1 MSSQKGIIKDKENKK
16 MKNKAF
22 ETNCVHGNYIPG
34 NAEPQVLPIIQSTV
48 SRYYNTEDL
57 AALFN
62 LDSADHMYT
71 RISNPTVDKLEQK
84 MAMLEGGS
92 AAIAAS
98 SGQAATMMA
107 IMNVASAGDHVLSS
121 SSLYGGTY
129 NLLAVT
135 LAKFGINFS
144 FFDQE
149 LSADEILSLAKP
161 ETKAV
166 FLETLANP
174 ALQVLDFEKYS
185 AIAKKLGVPL
195 IVDNTLATPALCR
208 PFEYGADI
216 VTHSL
221 TKYADGH
228 ASAVGGIVIESG
240 KFDWT
245 ASDKFPGMTNP
256 DASYHGIKFNEKF
269 GDMAYSVKMRGHLLR
284 DIGCTM
290 APLNAYLIHQGL
302 QTLHLRMERHCEN
315 ALKLA
320 EFLQTHNMVDW
331 IRYPGLKQDK
341 YYELSK
347 KYMPGGAGGVITF
360 GVKGGR
366 KASEKV
372 MESLKLT
379 GLVVH
384 VGDVRT
390 CVLHP
395 ASTSHRQLS
404 DEAQR
409 QAGIKPEL
417 IRISVGIENIEDIKE
432 DFDIALNNT
441 K

>member
-1 MSSQKGIIKDKENKK
+1 
-16 MKNKAF
+16 
-22 ETNCVHGNYIPG
+22 
-34 NAEPQVLPIIQSTV
+34 
-48 SRYYNTEDL
+48 
-57 AALFN
+57 
-62 LDSADHMYT
+62 
-71 RISNPTVDKLEQK
+71 

-92 AAIAAS
+92 AALAAS
-98 SGQAATMMA
+98 SGQSATMMA

-135 LAKFGINFS
+135 LAKFGIDFT
-144 FFDQE
+144 FFNQD

-161 ETKAV
+161 QTKAIFV
-166 FLETLANP
+166 ETLANP
-174 ALQVLDFEKYS
+174 ALLVLDFEKYVG
-185 AIAKKLGVPL
+185 IAKKLGVPL

-208 PFEYGADI
+208 PFEHGADI

-228 ASAVGGIVIESG
+228 ASAMGGIVIESG
-240 KFDWT
+240 KFDW
-245 ASDKFPGMTNP
+245 AANDKFPGLTEP
-256 DASYHGIKFNEKF
+256 DASYHGIRFNEKF
-269 GDMAYSVKMRGHLLR
+269 GNMAYTVKMRGHLLR

-290 APLNAYLIHQGL
+290 APLNAYLTHQGL

-315 ALKLA
+315 AQKLA
-320 EFLQTHNMVDW
+320 EFLKAHDMVEW
-331 IRYPGLKQDK
+331 IRYPGLKDDPQYD
-341 YYELSK
+341 LSK
-347 KYMPGGAGGVITF
+347 KYMPAGAGGVITF

-379 GLVVH
+379 SLVVH

-404 DEAQR
+404 DEAQLK
-409 QAGIKPEL
+409 AGIKPEL
-417 IRISVGIENIEDIKE
+417 IRISAGIENIDDIKE
-432 DFDIALNNT
+432 DFNDALNNS

>member
-1 MSSQKGIIKDKENKK
+1 MGND
-16 MKNKAF
+16 KNKSF

-34 NAEPQVLPIIQSTV
+34 PAEPQVLPIIQSTV
-48 SRYYNTEDL
+48 SRYYDTEHL
-57 AALFN
+57 SALFN
-62 LDSADHMYT
+62 LDSADHMYS
-71 RISNPTVDKLEQK
+71 RISNPTVDKLEEK
-84 MAMLEGGS
+84 MAMLEGGT

-98 SGQAATMMA
+98 SGQSATMMA
-107 IMNVASAGDHVLSS
+107 ILNIAGAGDHVLASS
-121 SSLYGGTY
+121 SIYGGTY

-135 LAKFGINFS
+135 FAKLGIEFTS
-144 FFDQE
+144 FAQD

-161 ETKAV
+161 KTKAI
-166 FLETLANP
+166 FAETLANP
-174 ALQVLDFEKYS
+174 ALAVLDFEKFS
-185 AIAKKLGVPL
+185 NVAKKLGIPL

-208 PFEYGADI
+208 PFEHGADI
-216 VTHSL
+216 ITHSL

-240 KFDWT
+240 KFDWA
-245 ASDKFPGMTNP
+245 ASDKFPGLTEP
-256 DASYHGIKFNEKF
+256 DASYHGIRFIEKF
-269 GDMAYSVKMRGHLLR
+269 GNIAYSVKMRGQILR

-290 APLNAYLIHQGL
+290 APLNAYLTHQGL

-320 EFLQTHNMVDW
+320 EFLESHDKVEW

-341 YYELSK
+341 DYTLAK
-347 KYMPGGAGGVITF
+347 KYMPKGAGGVITF

-379 GLVVH
+379 SLVVH

-404 DEAQR
+404 DEAQLK
-409 QAGIKPEL
+409 AGIKPEL
-417 IRISVGIENIEDIKE
+417 IRISVGIENIDDIKE
-432 DFDIALNNT
+432 DFDCALNHT